1 MLLELAGEVLGIV
14 ESETLGRLRDGGSAH
29 QELLG
34 TVFHGRQPHL
44 SLQAVVIVFPQQML
58 EGSGVSSR
66 ASLVV

>member
-34 TVFHGRQPHL
+34 KLHNETADMRG
-44 SLQAVVIVFPQQML
+44 
-58 EGSGVSSR
+58 G
-66 ASLVV
+66 